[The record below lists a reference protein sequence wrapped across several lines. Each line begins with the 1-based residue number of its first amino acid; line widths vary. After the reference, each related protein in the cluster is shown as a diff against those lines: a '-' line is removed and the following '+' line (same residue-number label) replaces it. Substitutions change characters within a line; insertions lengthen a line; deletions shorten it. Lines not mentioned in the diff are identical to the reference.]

1 MLSVSRLVQQHLSI
15 SVNGTLTPLLNVQ
28 VYKYAS
34 LSSNVWHFCD
44 ITDFPAVDWVIQ
56 VDCPED
62 ASTYIHRVGRT
73 ARYEKDGESLLFL
86 LPSEEYAMVKQLN
99 DKKIPILKIE

>member
-1 MLSVSRLVQQHLSI
+1 M
-15 SVNGTLTPLLNVQ
+15 
-28 VYKYAS
+28 
-34 LSSNVWHFCD
+34 
-44 ITDFPAVDWVIQ
+44 IQ

-99 DKKIPILKIE
+99 DKKIPILKIEWVTKTAVEEFVVWYSVMNAFQIVIAHDEFPNLVLKFSATEPVIWM